1 MMFEVFYAA
10 YDEDNDD
17 GTTVDTQEEFFASDW
32 DEARARVAEEIEPF
46 ADEIYWL
53 RRTDIE

>member
-1 MMFEVFYAA
+1 MIFEVFYAA
-10 YDEDNDD
+10 YDEEMDD

-46 ADEIYWL
+46 ADAIYWL
-53 RRTDIE
+53 KRIDNE